1 MTIVFQHYTV
11 QFSKPFII
19 IYKIQNT
26 QQYIRPH
33 VVKYCRRIIF
43 GMVVDQLVDF
53 DRLILVKPNKEL
65 SVQHTSYSTHL
76 SPLLPNPT
84 SKCVV
89 KFARKLRSLFSV
101 LSLGA
106 PRLQKSGSRARTS
119 RRKIM
124 SRDVKRR
131 VDFSLCGKQHEH
143 SFILFNVRT

>member
-1 MTIVFQHYTV
+1 MTIVFQHYIV
-11 QFSKPFII
+11 QFSKTLLLLRYLFIEYTAI
-19 IYKIQNT
+19 HT
-26 QQYIRPH
+26 PPCT

-65 SVQHTSYSTHL
+65 SVQHTSHSTHL
-76 SPLLPNPT
+76 SPLLANPT
-84 SKCVV
+84 SKYVV

-131 VDFSLCGKQHEH
+131 RDFSLC
-143 SFILFNVRT
+143 

>member
-1 MTIVFQHYTV
+1 
-11 QFSKPFII
+11 
-19 IYKIQNT
+19 
-26 QQYIRPH
+26 
-33 VVKYCRRIIF
+33 
-43 GMVVDQLVDF
+43 MVVDQLVDF

-65 SVQHTSYSTHL
+65 SVQHTSHSTHL
-76 SPLLPNPT
+76 SPLLANPT
-84 SKCVV
+84 SKYVV

-131 VDFSLCGKQHEH
+131 SDYSLCMENNTNILLFYLTYGPSKNALQDGEHHHEK
-143 SFILFNVRT
+143 R